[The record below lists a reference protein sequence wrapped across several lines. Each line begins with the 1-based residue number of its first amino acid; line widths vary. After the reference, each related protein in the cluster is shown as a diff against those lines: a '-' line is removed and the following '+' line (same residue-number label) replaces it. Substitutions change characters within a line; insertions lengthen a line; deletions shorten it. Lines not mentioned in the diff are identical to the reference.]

1 MNCSLHEDVRR
12 GAQHEHRGD
21 DGEGS
26 EEDQAQSAQWT
37 VMVILQSEQRW

>member
-1 MNCSLHEDVRR
+1 MNCSLHEDMRR

-26 EEDQAQSAQWT
+26 EEDEAQSAQCT
-37 VMVILQSEQRW
+37 VMVTLDTR

>member
-12 GAQHEHRGD
+12 GPQHEHRGD

-26 EEDQAQSAQWT
+26 EEDQAQSEQW
-37 VMVILQSEQRW
+37 W